1 MPAYQLA
8 LHGGE
13 ALGEH
18 GDNLVEVAH
27 DAEVGDAEDGGELV
41 FVDGDDEFAL
51 LHACEVLDGA
61 ADAAGHVEG
70 RADGLAGLA
79 DLAAGVHDAGV
90 DHGAAAGDFA
100 AELLGEGAELA
111 EAVLGANAAA
121 AADEDLGL
129 ADVGDGL
136 LFLDGLDELHAV
148 DFLDVEVDVEV
159 GDDALAAGVGGHLL
173 HDAGADG
180 GHLRAVVLAEDGGHE
195 VASEGGTGHAELVG
209 LVVADFELG
218 GVGGEAGAVAC
229 ADAGAEV
236 AADGGGA
243 DEHDAGFAL
252 GDDGGDGLGIGLG
265 EVVLQQVVVDHED
278 LVGAVLDEGGGEGL
292 DVLAEEHG
300 DDLLL
305 VGVGQFAG
313 LAQQLEGHIL
323 QFAVALLGKHVN
335 VFIFC

>member
-136 LFLDGLDELHAV
+136 LFLDGLDELHAGDLLLIEAHLKV
-148 DFLDVEVDVEV
+148 DDL
-159 GDDALAAGVGGHLL
+159 ALAALVGGHLL

-180 GHLRAVVLAEDGGHE
+180 AHLRTVVLAEDGGHE
-195 VASEGGTGHAELVG
+195 VAAESGTRHAELVG
-209 LVVADFELG
+209 LVVADLQLG
-218 GVGGEAGAVAC
+218 GVGCETGAVAG
-229 ADAGAEV
+229 ADARAEV

-243 DEHDAGFAL
+243 DEHDGGLLAL
-252 GDDGGDGLGIGLG
+252 DDGGDGLGVGLG
-265 EVVLQQVVVDHED
+265 HVVLQQVVVDNHD
-278 LVGAVLDEGGGEGL
+278 LVGTVLYEGL
-292 DVLAEEHG
+292 CEGFDILAEEHG
-300 DDLLL
+300 DDFLV
-305 VGVGQFAG
+305 VGVGELAG
-313 LAQQLEGHIL
+313 LAEELKSHIL
-323 QFAVALLGKHVN
+323 QFAVALLGKHIY
-335 VFIFC
+335 VFIIC